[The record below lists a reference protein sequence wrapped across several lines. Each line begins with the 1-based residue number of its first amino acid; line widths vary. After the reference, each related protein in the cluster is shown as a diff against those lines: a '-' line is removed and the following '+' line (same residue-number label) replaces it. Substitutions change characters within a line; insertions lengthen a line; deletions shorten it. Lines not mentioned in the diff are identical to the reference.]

1 MRFPLRVFV
10 FLLIALT
17 AVVGFTHYSKLSFL
31 KDPLLKTL
39 SNSLGRTVD
48 ASQLTVELGTEIG
61 TEISTE
67 IVVTITD
74 LQIAPPAWQSSA
86 QFVVVPRAQ
95 IKARIAEL
103 LESPP
108 RLHSI
113 EITSPTI
120 TLINDELNGGNWAF
134 PSAALIDESQD
145 DKATQSLPMTVANLS
160 VTDAL
165 ISYLD
170 AELGP
175 VKTARLSLRQTM
187 NDASVSSRIE
197 GNINQ
202 VPLTASITMSPTH
215 KLVNL
220 ESAEFSI
227 DADFGELTIDGEVTI
242 KELLAPNRPEVLLS
256 IKAPEIS
263 YLTDALELP
272 SLGAG
277 PLAMS
282 LDIRPKKEQMAL
294 TLKGQFGDYLAVA
307 IGEFDALTTLD
318 VADLTVSLSGID
330 ASRLGAYLPDMVM
343 PAVPFSVAG
352 NVSKRGQY
360 LTIKDSRVMIGRL
373 QATVRGVIPD
383 ITSPALAD
391 LNLAVDVPDINEF
404 RDVLNLPSV
413 ISGPVS
419 ITMAIENGA
428 DAAKLSGSATTS
440 IAQITLDGLV
450 SKQADFTGTSAT
462 LELVGVEL
470 TDVTEALSLPM
481 ISDGPWRLSTNLDV
495 REHTLA
501 LSNIALRTENAE
513 LFGESEVNRR
523 FDEATVILN
532 TDNPRPWLAQI
543 ELPAN
548 FNAARL
554 EQSLNAKAKLLL
566 LDEGI
571 TVEQMRVQLGASVA
585 EGNLTLLGPES
596 LAANISFNVDNL
608 LSFAEKPPERA
619 KFDRLSLSGTV
630 HASLSPGQLS
640 VEELSISMEDGTAVT
655 ARGDVQFSDSFD
667 KTHFDVNAHIAHL
680 ASFSHLAGYALPSQP
695 LTLRASLR
703 ASAGVLSA
711 ETFELKSGESDIN
724 GKLRI
729 ADPDHPKIQLT
740 LRSKHVDL
748 KPWIP
753 ERQNLKDAPKK
764 AESAKPRVFDDAP
777 IDIEFLTTFDA
788 MLDIKIDKL
797 STRVPPFSNIVLK
810 ATNTNG
816 RLIIEEARGED
827 NDGGKISIEGKV
839 EQRQDDIAVNLAL
852 LGEGIN
858 VGVPAVSL
866 EEAMALPRYDIDAF
880 LYTQGNTARELA
892 AGSNGYFEVQSGPGR
907 VGKITAGLLTKD
919 FFSELLALLNPF
931 SKKQDH
937 SDIECIALSGS
948 IEQGKLTGDPAL
960 VVVTPALDI
969 IAKGR
974 VDLASEK
981 LFGTFNTIPKKGVGL
996 SATKALNPFVGVGGT
1011 LAKPALT
1018 LDPQGTIIQG
1028 GMAFFTGGLS
1038 ILAKS
1043 FYDRLANS
1051 TDPCGDAMEQNAK
1064 GREQA
1069 LKSYQLWSHQTA
1081 AE

>member
-1 MRFPLRVFV
+1 MRYPLRFIA

-17 AVVGFTHYSKLSFL
+17 AIAGVTHYSKLSFL
-31 KDPLLKTL
+31 KNPLLETL
-39 SNSLGRTVD
+39 GNSVGRTID
-48 ASQLTVELGTEIG
+48 ASQLTVEIGTEIG
-61 TEISTE
+61 TE

-95 IKARIAEL
+95 IKARISEL

-108 RLHSI
+108 RLQSI

-134 PSAALIDESQD
+134 PSAALTDESQD

-175 VKTARLSLRQTM
+175 TKTARLSLQQTM
-187 NDASVSSRIE
+187 DDASVSSRIE
-197 GNINQ
+197 G
-202 VPLTASITMSPTH
+202 
-215 KLVNL
+215 
-220 ESAEFSI
+220 
-227 DADFGELTIDGEVTI
+227 
-242 KELLAPNRPEVLLS
+242 
-256 IKAPEIS
+256 
-263 YLTDALELP
+263 
-272 SLGAG
+272 
-277 PLAMS
+277 
-282 LDIRPKKEQMAL
+282 
-294 TLKGQFGDYLAVA
+294 
-307 IGEFDALTTLD
+307 
-318 VADLTVSLSGID
+318 
-330 ASRLGAYLPDMVM
+330 
-343 PAVPFSVAG
+343 
-352 NVSKRGQY
+352 
-360 LTIKDSRVMIGRL
+360 
-373 QATVRGVIPD
+373 
-383 ITSPALAD
+383 
-391 LNLAVDVPDINEF
+391 DINEF

-428 DAAKLSGSATTS
+428 EAAKLSGSATTS
-440 IAQITLDGLV
+440 TAQIALDGLV

-470 TDVTEALSLPM
+470 ADVTKALSLPM

-532 TDNPRPWLAQI
+532 TDNARPWLAQI

-585 EGNLTLLGPES
+585 EGNLTLLGPDS
-596 LAANISFNVDNL
+596 LAANISFKIDNL
-608 LSFAEKPPERA
+608 LSFAEKPPESA

-667 KTHFDVNAHIAHL
+667 KTHFDVNANIAHL

-695 LTLRASLR
+695 LTLRTSLR

-729 ADPDHPKIQLT
+729 TDPNHPNIQLI

-764 AESAKPRVFDDAP
+764 AGSAKPRVFEDAP

-797 STRVPPFSNIVLK
+797 STRVSPFSNIVLK
-810 ATNTNG
+810 ATNTDG
-816 RLIIEEARGED
+816 RLIIEEARSED

-858 VGVPAVSL
+858 AGIPAVSL
-866 EEAMALPRYDIDAF
+866 EEAMALPRYDLDAF

-919 FFSELLALLNPF
+919 FFSELLALVNPF

-937 SDIECIALSGS
+937 TDIECIALSGS

-974 VDLASEK
+974 IDLGSEK
-981 LFGTFNTIPKKGVGL
+981 LFGTFNTVPKKGVGL

-1011 LAKPALT
+1011 LAKPVLT

-1064 GREQA
+1064 GLEQA
-1069 LKSYQLWSHQTA
+1069 LESYQLWSNQTA

>member
-1 MRFPLRVFV
+1 VRYPLRFIA

-17 AVVGFTHYSKLSFL
+17 AIAGVTHYSKLSFL
-31 KDPLLKTL
+31 KNPLLETL
-39 SNSLGRTVD
+39 GNSVGRTID
-48 ASQLTVELGTEIG
+48 ASQLTVEIGTEIG
-61 TEISTE
+61 TE

-95 IKARIAEL
+95 IKARISEL

-108 RLHSI
+108 RLQSI

-134 PSAALIDESQD
+134 PSAALTDESQY

-175 VKTARLSLRQTM
+175 TKTARLSLQQTM
-187 NDASVSSRIE
+187 DDASVSSRIE
-197 GNINQ
+197 G
-202 VPLTASITMSPTH
+202 
-215 KLVNL
+215 
-220 ESAEFSI
+220 
-227 DADFGELTIDGEVTI
+227 
-242 KELLAPNRPEVLLS
+242 
-256 IKAPEIS
+256 
-263 YLTDALELP
+263 
-272 SLGAG
+272 
-277 PLAMS
+277 
-282 LDIRPKKEQMAL
+282 
-294 TLKGQFGDYLAVA
+294 
-307 IGEFDALTTLD
+307 
-318 VADLTVSLSGID
+318 
-330 ASRLGAYLPDMVM
+330 
-343 PAVPFSVAG
+343 
-352 NVSKRGQY
+352 
-360 LTIKDSRVMIGRL
+360 
-373 QATVRGVIPD
+373 
-383 ITSPALAD
+383 
-391 LNLAVDVPDINEF
+391 DINEF

-585 EGNLTLLGPES
+585 EGNLTLLGPDS
-596 LAANISFNVDNL
+596 LAANLSFKVDNL
-608 LSFAEKPPERA
+608 LSFAEKPPESA

-655 ARGDVQFSDSFD
+655 ARGDVKFSDSFD
-667 KTHFDVNAHIAHL
+667 KTHFDVNANIAHL

-695 LTLRASLR
+695 LTLRTSLR

-729 ADPDHPKIQLT
+729 TDPNHPNIQLI

-764 AESAKPRVFDDAP
+764 AGSAKPRVFDDAP

-797 STRVPPFSNIVLK
+797 STRVSPFSNIVLK
-810 ATNTNG
+810 ATNTDG

-866 EEAMALPRYDIDAF
+866 EEAMALPRYDLDAF

-919 FFSELLALLNPF
+919 FFSELLALVNPF

-937 SDIECIALSGS
+937 TDIECIALSGS

-974 VDLASEK
+974 VDLGSEK